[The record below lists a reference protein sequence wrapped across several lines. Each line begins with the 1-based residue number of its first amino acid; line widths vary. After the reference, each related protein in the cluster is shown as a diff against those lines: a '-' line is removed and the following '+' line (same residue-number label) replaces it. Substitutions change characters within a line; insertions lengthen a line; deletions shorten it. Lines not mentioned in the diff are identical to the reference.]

1 MKQVVDGNG
10 ICILVLDTHTRR
22 TQMTELKTY
31 TDEELTAAENGP
43 HRTWSTFDIQLEG
56 VRMHT
61 LHNLVSADTFDEAEA
76 RAVLDELMQLSRS
89 NGYATC
95 DSLLFEIGDKT
106 RADLESEIEKQIYFD
121 GVFLNEDEDTYFHDV
136 NTTEKILWV
145 AAKTVEARNFLKGDH
160 ISYSGYHGA
169 LSSTMLEAYRHG
181 RDMRAL
187 EAGRDDL
194 VSENS
199 PAKLTP

>member
-1 MKQVVDGNG
+1 
-10 ICILVLDTHTRR
+10 
-22 TQMTELKTY
+22 MTELKTY

-61 LHNLVSADTFDEAEA
+61 LHNLVSAATFDQAEA
-76 RAVLDELMQLSRS
+76 NAVLDELKQLSRS
-89 NGYATC
+89 YGYATC
-95 DSLLFEIGDKT
+95 DSLLYEIGDKT
-106 RADLESEIEKQIYFD
+106 RADLDSEIEKQIRFD
-121 GVFLNEDEDTYFHDV
+121 GVFINEDEDTYFHDA
-136 NTTEKILWV
+136 NTSEKLLWG

-160 ISYSGYHGA
+160 ISYSGYNGA

-187 EAGRDDL
+187 EAGREDL

-199 PAKLTP
+199 PANLTP